1 MNKIYIKPSGAKI
14 CISAKKTKNRYPEE
28 VLISGYP
35 GGLLAPDYNLQLIDM
50 E

>member
-14 CISAKKTKNRYPEE
+14 CISAKKNRYPEE

-35 GGLLAPDYNLQLIDM
+35 GGLSAPDYNLQLIDM